1 MKYAVAVLL
10 GCANAVRFVDYND
23 AGDVANI
30 GELMYKEARRPLDF
44 VAAQTA
50 SEFRPNPAQAPWAA
64 KPNPAATTAITG
76 AYRLQDDGSDYYS
89 RVTPDH
95 FSAGSD
101 DLLMRSLIQN
111 YALEGKVGNGPTGQF
126 YLDKNGVA
134 AVAEEVVRSHLGYT
148 GEKKQ
153 NFISTNL
160 ARCWK
165 HFDVLKKNYLLVE
178 EAPQFLKSFLGEVE
192 INNNLQVQLGEEGS
206 IAQEFRPNPI
216 QSPWSAKA

>member
-23 AGDVANI
+23 AGDVADI
-30 GELMYKEARRPLDF
+30 SDLMQREAERPLDF
-44 VAAQTA
+44 VAAQMA
-50 SEFRPNPAQAPWAA
+50 SEFRPNPAQAPWSV
-64 KPNPAATTAITG
+64 KPDPAATTALTG
-76 AYRLQDDGSDYYS
+76 AYRLQDDGSDFYS
-89 RVTPDH
+89 RVTPAH
-95 FSAGSD
+95 FAAGSD

-111 YALEGKVGNGPTGQF
+111 YALEGKAANSPPGQF

-134 AVAEEVVRSHLGYT
+134 AAAEEVVRTHLGYT
-148 GEKKQ
+148 GEKKA

-165 HFDVLKKNYLLVE
+165 HFDVLNKGYLLVE

-192 INNNLQVQLGEEGS
+192 INNNL
-206 IAQEFRPNPI
+206 
-216 QSPWSAKA
+216 